1 MKQKYYNIYQSSPT
15 CSHCAEQAEHQCFA
29 LAYMKTY
36 ISPKYGSEWRQRI
49 DPYLQLKIC
58 RSTNLRQRQHGIYTQ
73 QNMKTDK
80 QEART

>member
-1 MKQKYYNIYQSSPT
+1 
-15 CSHCAEQAEHQCFA
+15 
-29 LAYMKTY
+29 MKTY
-36 ISPKYGSEWRQRI
+36 ISPKYGSEWRQQI

-73 QNMKTDK
+73 QNIKTDK